1 MFKKHLVS
9 VIFQKKVYP
18 KNSEQNCSRH
28 TMDNSSSLHSNKT
41 LLTTRPNMRTSIN
54 KINKNFKQE
63 LKLKTPSTRTIN
75 AAQKLNLEK
84 LVFLK
89 IRKRV
94 FSFLWMKNCNNI
106 LIIHL
111 QVCCCDAVKKVE
123 QVEKVE
129 QGTSCGS
136 FSAGIR
142 KILVRWTESYFQ
154 SNTKNPKT
162 YASPAWLRNL
172 ELTVSL
178 FNLKFKRPQTFLK
191 KKWNTETRK
200 TKKKTREL
208 HTKRIDA
215 SCPKMECYRKD
226 LTGLTASPLCCKF
239 WSFRKRWISFKSHT
253 SLEHWETT
261 SQSLFLHYCKRFFP
275 PEEVNSKWKIEKTKK
290 TAITLFPRKDKWNS
304 YCEGTLRVRLLHHV
318 G

>member
-1 MFKKHLVS
+1 MTHSSPSPLLGEGQVKLKNREFKKLHNILFKKHLVS

-200 TKKKTREL
+200 TKKKQE
-208 HTKRIDA
+208 
-215 SCPKMECYRKD
+215 SCIQKE
-226 LTGLTASPLCCKF
+226 
-239 WSFRKRWISFKSHT
+239 
-253 SLEHWETT
+253 
-261 SQSLFLHYCKRFFP
+261 
-275 PEEVNSKWKIEKTKK
+275 
-290 TAITLFPRKDKWNS
+290 
-304 YCEGTLRVRLLHHV
+304 
-318 G
+318 

>member
-1 MFKKHLVS
+1 LWEFLSWHS
-9 VIFQKKVYP
+9 
-18 KNSEQNCSRH
+18 KNSCSLNRVLFSIKYKESQNICLPCLAKKLGTYSKPVQLKVQK
-28 TMDNSSSLHSNKT
+28 TSN
-41 LLTTRPNMRTSIN
+41 LL
-54 KINKNFKQE
+54 K
-63 LKLKTPSTRTIN
+63 
-75 AAQKLNLEK
+75 
-84 LVFLK
+84 
-89 IRKRV
+89 
-94 FSFLWMKNCNNI
+94 
-106 LIIHL
+106 
-111 QVCCCDAVKKVE
+111 
-123 QVEKVE
+123 EKVKH
-129 QGTSCGS
+129 GN
-136 FSAGIR
+136 
-142 KILVRWTESYFQ
+142 K
-154 SNTKNPKT
+154 KN
-162 YASPAWLRNL
+162 
-172 ELTVSL
+172 
-178 FNLKFKRPQTFLK
+178 
-191 KKWNTETRK
+191 
-200 TKKKTREL
+200 KKKTREL

>member
-111 QVCCCDAVKKVE
+111 QVCCCDAV
-123 QVEKVE
+123 EKVE

-136 FSAGIR
+136 FSASIR

-200 TKKKTREL
+200 TKKN
-208 HTKRIDA
+208 KRA
-215 SCPKMECYRKD
+215 AYKKNR
-226 LTGLTASPLCCKF
+226 
-239 WSFRKRWISFKSHT
+239 R
-253 SLEHWETT
+253 
-261 SQSLFLHYCKRFFP
+261 FLPEDGMLQERFDRP
-275 PEEVNSKWKIEKTKK
+275 
-290 TAITLFPRKDKWNS
+290 D
-304 YCEGTLRVRLLHHV
+304 RLSIVLQILV
-318 G
+318 I

>member
-1 MFKKHLVS
+1 MFPFVTHSSPSPLLGEGQVKLKNREFKKLHNILFKKHLVS

-129 QGTSCGS
+129 QIEQVVG
-136 FSAGIR
+136 
-142 KILVRWTESYFQ
+142 
-154 SNTKNPKT
+154 
-162 YASPAWLRNL
+162 
-172 ELTVSL
+172 VSQLAFEKFL
-178 FNLKFKRPQTFLK
+178 FV
-191 KKWNTETRK
+191 E
-200 TKKKTREL
+200 
-208 HTKRIDA
+208 
-215 SCPKMECYRKD
+215 
-226 LTGLTASPLCCKF
+226 
-239 WSFRKRWISFKSHT
+239 
-253 SLEHWETT
+253 
-261 SQSLFLHYCKRFFP
+261 QSLIFNQIQRIPKHMP
-275 PEEVNSKWKIEKTKK
+275 P
-290 TAITLFPRKDKWNS
+290 
-304 YCEGTLRVRLLHHV
+304 LL